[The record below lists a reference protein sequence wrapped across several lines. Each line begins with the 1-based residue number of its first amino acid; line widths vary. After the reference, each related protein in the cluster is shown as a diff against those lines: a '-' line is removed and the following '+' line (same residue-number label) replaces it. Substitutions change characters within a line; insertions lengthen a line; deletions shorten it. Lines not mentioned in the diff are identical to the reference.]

1 MKEIMGKAEERM
13 NGAIAQLKDNFTS
26 VRTGRANAMIL
37 DRVKAEYYGTLT
49 PINQMAAI
57 KTPDAH
63 TLLIE
68 PWDKSAL
75 GAVEQAILKSDLGVT
90 PNNDGS
96 VIRLPFPPLTEERRK
111 ELVKQCRTYAEESR
125 IAIRSIRRDAN
136 SDIEKLVK
144 TDNLPEDEQRRA
156 EGDIQKMTDR
166 FVAQIDELLK
176 TKESEVM
183 SI

>member
-1 MKEIMGKAEERM
+1 MKDILNSAEDRM
-13 NGAIAQLKDNFTS
+13 NGVIAQLKDNFSS

-37 DRVKAEYYGTLT
+37 DRVKAEYYGTPT

-68 PWDKSAL
+68 PWDKSVL

-111 ELVKQCRTYAEESR
+111 ELVKQCRTFAEEAR
-125 IAIRSIRRDAN
+125 IAIRASRRDAN
-136 SDIEKLVK
+136 SDIEKLAK
-144 TDNLPEDEQRRA
+144 TDNLPEDEQHRA

-166 FVAQIDELLK
+166 FVGQIDDLLK
-176 TKESEVM
+176 AKETEVM

>member
-1 MKEIMGKAEERM
+1 MKDILNSAEDRM
-13 NGAIAQLKDNFTS
+13 NGVIAQLKDNFSS

-37 DRVKAEYYGTLT
+37 DRVKAEYYGTPT

-68 PWDKSAL
+68 PWDKSVL

-111 ELVKQCRTYAEESR
+111 ELVKQCRTFAEEAR
-125 IAIRSIRRDAN
+125 IAIRAARRDAN
-136 SDIEKLVK
+136 SDIEKLAK
-144 TDNLPEDEQRRA
+144 TDNLPEDEQHRA

-166 FVAQIDELLK
+166 FVGQIDDLLK
-176 TKESEVM
+176 AKETEVM